1 MAKKIG
7 CAGIIVEDTICG
19 PMKALPRE
27 GELLA
32 LEGMPVKVGGCSAN
46 VAIDL
51 AKQGVD
57 VDIACCVGRDASGEA
72 LRSSL
77 EQAGVGCANVAWAD
91 GIPTSKT
98 VILLVEGQDRR
109 FIHVFGSNRGFR
121 VEHIRRSWVEDLDI
135 RYLGGLFVMP
145 AFKASEFLEIL
156 KLCRE
161 RRITTVVDVVLPQDW
176 NALDDVKLLLPHIDY
191 FLPNNDEARVM
202 TGKDDPFDQVRALIG
217 MGAHTVIITQ
227 GKAGALAGR
236 GHEYWKCGTYPVT
249 VVDPSGSGDAFSAG
263 ILTGLHHAWDMAR
276 TLRYASALGASAT
289 RAPGTTDS
297 VYTAAEAEAFV
308 VSHPFEVTTG
318 RL

>member
-7 CAGIIVEDTICG
+7 CAGIVVEDTICG
-19 PMKALPRE
+19 PMKALPTE

-32 LEGMPVKVGGCSAN
+32 LDAMPVKVGGCAAN

-51 AKQGVD
+51 VKQGVE
-57 VDIACCVGRDASGEA
+57 VEIACCVGRDASGEA

-77 EQAGVGCANVAWAD
+77 EKAGVGCANLASVE
-91 GIPTSKT
+91 GQPTSKT

-109 FIHVFGSNRGFR
+109 FIHVFGSNSAFR
-121 VEHIRRSWVEDLDI
+121 VDHIRRSWVENLDVL
-135 RYLGGLFVMP
+135 YVGGLFVMP
-145 AFKASEFLEIL
+145 SFRAAEFLDLL
-156 KLCRE
+156 KFCRE
-161 RRITTVVDVVLPQDW
+161 RRITTVVDVVLPKGW
-176 NALDDVKLLLPHIDY
+176 TALDEVRMLLPHIDY

-202 TGKDDPFDQVRALIG
+202 TGKDDPVDQLRGLIG

-227 GKAGALAGR
+227 GKSGALAGR
-236 GHEYWKCGTYPVT
+236 GHEYWRSGVYPVK
-249 VVDPSGSGDAFSAG
+249 VVDPSGSGDAFSSG

-289 RAPGTTDS
+289 RAPGTTDG
-297 VYTAAEAEAFV
+297 VFTAREAEDFV
-308 VSHPFEVTTG
+308 LTHPFEVKTG